1 MDVWED
7 LSIMNL
13 FSVVE
18 NMTLETNSM
27 TVSLLVNPIRN
38 FKCRKKDLEQLELV
52 RYSLYFDS
60 KLQVRF
66 LASIEITYGIFG
78 RDIIKD

>member
-1 MDVWED
+1 MLED

-27 TVSLLVNPIRN
+27 TVSLLVNQIRN
-38 FKCRKKDLEQLELV
+38 SKCRKKDLEQLELV
-52 RYSLYFDS
+52 RYSLFMLSFQNY
-60 KLQVRF
+60 KLDFWPQKELGMF
-66 LASIEITYGIFG
+66 EFF
-78 RDIIKD
+78 